1 MKFDIVLW
9 DLRVSGYSFY
19 PYYSSHEIFTKIFMN
34 NDIGEVLISEAEIK
48 KRVSAL
54 AQKLAVDYKHK
65 NLTIRGM

>member
-1 MKFDIVLW
+1 
-9 DLRVSGYSFY
+9 
-19 PYYSSHEIFTKIFMN
+19 MN